1 MTLRVSV
8 LRCAGVA
15 VRGVSLGRGSDTH
28 MCMHMLCMCMLCV
41 MTHVRVLAYLGGSF
55 LPISY
60 PMAPGRRASSTR
72 NDLTEREWPPPP
84 PTGDAQCSRQ
94 KQRLSAWPLK
104 DPWGGE
110 EGACV
115 SQKGERVASLRLRDD
130 RVRGVELDEAVFPR
144 VWCHAEEGGV
154 LCHHRLHLVARRP
167 DMPHTLTQLAWS
179 FQWEVIS
186 TGSRRLR
193 MSLTTM
199 VPLRL
204 PQP

>member
-1 MTLRVSV
+1 MIDNSV
-8 LRCAGVA
+8 CLCCGASPGVA
-15 VRGVSLGRGSDTH
+15 VRGVSLRIRKWIRH
-28 MCMHMLCMCMLCV
+28 IHNVWC
-41 MTHVRVLAYLGGSF
+41 HVRSCISWPGGSF

-94 KQRLSAWPLK
+94 KQRFSAWPLK

-130 RVRGVELDEAVFPR
+130 RVRGVELDQAVFPR

-167 DMPHTLTQLAWS
+167 DMPHTLTQLTWS